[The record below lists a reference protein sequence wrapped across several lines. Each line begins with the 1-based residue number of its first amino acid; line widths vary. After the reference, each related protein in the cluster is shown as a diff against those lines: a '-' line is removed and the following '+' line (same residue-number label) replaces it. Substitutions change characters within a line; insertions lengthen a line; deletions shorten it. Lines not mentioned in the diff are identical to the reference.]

1 MEPEEQL
8 QDVTNVSAVAGIA
21 LAIMS
26 LFTLFLPRR
35 LALCPLLITV
45 GLMPLGQQILIGGL
59 HFTMVRLLLVV
70 AVARVFLRGEARI
83 EWTRGDTIFV
93 WWTVVT
99 IVFGSMF
106 FGLGGSPVARGIDG
120 SPMALLVSRGGDA
133 FNAAMCFF
141 FVRCIVRDYR
151 DIVTGIRTLA
161 FVSLPIAVLMLIEK
175 ATAHNLLSVFG
186 GVSEITVEREGHL
199 RCQGAFRH
207 PILAGAF
214 GATLIPL
221 SAGLWACRARFLSLV
236 GIVSGLVIA
245 ITASSSGALIVL
257 GGVFNGLLMWWGR
270 KYLRGVRWTVVL
282 LVIFLSIAMQAP
294 VWYTIARA
302 SNVFGG
308 TGWHRAYL
316 IDQTLSHFNEWWLFG
331 TNYTAHW
338 GPAGQVIET
347 NPNMMDITN
356 HYIMEGIKGG
366 LAKMVLFI
374 ALIVACFR
382 RLGLALSVLPR
393 KGPATFLTWTLGVSL
408 FGHCLCFISITYFD
422 QLIIIW
428 FWLLAVILSIPIL
441 YPQPLSAILP
451 NESSNSNYRPPPLR
465 LPRPTEPSS
474 HPLRR

>member
-1 MEPEEQL
+1 MEPDI
-8 QDVTNVSAVAGIA
+8 QDVTNLTAIAGIA

-45 GLMPLGQQILIGGL
+45 GLMPLGQQILIFGL
-59 HFTMVRLLLVV
+59 HFTMVRLLLLV
-70 AVARVFLRGEARI
+70 AIVRVLLRNEARI

-106 FGLGGSPVARGIDG
+106 FGLGGSPVARGLYE
-120 SPMALLVSRGGDA
+120 SPMALLISRGGDA
-133 FNAAMCFF
+133 FNAVMCFF
-141 FVRCIVRDYR
+141 FVRCVVRDYADVR
-151 DIVTGIRTLA
+151 TGIRTLA
-161 FVSLPIAVLMLIEK
+161 FVSLPIAILMLIEK

-186 GVSEITVEREGHL
+186 GVQEITVEREGHL

-221 SAGLWACRARFLSLV
+221 SAGLWVCRSRLLSIV
-236 GIVSGLVIA
+236 GILSGFIIA
-245 ITASSSGALIVL
+245 LTASSSGALIVL
-257 GGVFNGLLMWWGR
+257 GGVFSGLVMWWGR
-270 KYLRGVRWTVVL
+270 KYVGGVRWAVVVVVVL
-282 LVIFLSIAMQAP
+282 LSIAMQAP

-331 TNYTAHW
+331 TNYTANW

-356 HYIMEGIKGG
+356 HYIMEGVKGG

-382 RLGLALSVLPR
+382 RLGLALRFLPR
-393 KGPATFLTWTLGVSL
+393 KGPATYLTWTLGVSL
-408 FGHCLCFISITYFD
+408 FGHCLCFISVTYFD
-422 QLIIIW
+422 QLIVIW
-428 FWLLAVILSIPIL
+428 FWLLAVIFSIPIL
-441 YPQPLSAILP
+441 YPQPLP
-451 NESSNSNYRPPPLR
+451 NNIIQPDENSSSSSSRTHPTPR
-465 LPRPTEPSS
+465 LPRPT
-474 HPLRR
+474 